1 MSLIKILVCGLSLLV
16 SVSVLA
22 DDVCSAKSE
31 TQSIDSCYAKLKNHS
46 EKRLNDEYSA
56 LRIRI
61 AENYSTD
68 KDLSERYSAKLL
80 SAQRGWLKYRDQQC
94 AMESL
99 FADSGSQANAT
110 LVNKCIYRINEQ
122 RIKEMQSL
130 PY

>member
-1 MSLIKILVCGLSLLV
+1 MPLIKMLVCGLSLLL

-22 DDVCSAKSE
+22 DDVCSAKNE
-31 TQSIDSCYAKLKNHS
+31 TQSIDSCYANLKNDS
-46 EKRLNDEYSA
+46 EKRLNEEYSA

-68 KDLSERYSAKLL
+68 KDMSERYSAKLL

-122 RIKEMQSL
+122 RIKEMKSL

>member
-1 MSLIKILVCGLSLLV
+1 MPLIKMLVCGLSLLV

-22 DDVCSAKSE
+22 DDVCSAKNE
-31 TQSIDSCYAKLKNHS
+31 TQSIDSCYANLKNDS
-46 EKRLNDEYSA
+46 EKRLNEEYSA

-68 KDLSERYSAKLL
+68 KDMSERYSAKLL

-122 RIKEMQSL
+122 RIKEMKSL

>member
-1 MSLIKILVCGLSLLV
+1 MSLIKMLVCGLSLLV

-22 DDVCSAKSE
+22 DDVCSAKNE
-31 TQSIDSCYAKLKNHS
+31 TQSIDSCYANLKNDS
-46 EKRLNDEYSA
+46 EKRLNEEYSA

-68 KDLSERYSAKLL
+68 KDMSERYSAKLL

-122 RIKEMQSL
+122 RIKEMKSL

>member
-1 MSLIKILVCGLSLLV
+1 MPLIKMLVCGLSLLV

-22 DDVCSAKSE
+22 DDVCSAKNE
-31 TQSIDSCYAKLKNHS
+31 TQSIDSCYANLKSDS
-46 EKRLNDEYSA
+46 EKRLNEEYSA

-61 AENYSTD
+61 AENYSMD
-68 KDLSERYSAKLL
+68 KDMSERYSAKLL

-122 RIKEMQSL
+122 RIKEMKSL

>member
-1 MSLIKILVCGLSLLV
+1 MPLIKMLVCGLSLLV

-22 DDVCSAKSE
+22 DDICSAKNE
-31 TQSIDSCYAKLKNHS
+31 TQSIDSCYANLKSDS
-46 EKRLNDEYSA
+46 EKRLNEEYSA

-61 AENYSTD
+61 AENYSMD
-68 KDLSERYSAKLL
+68 KDMSERYSAKLL

-122 RIKEMQSL
+122 RVKEMKSL

>member
-1 MSLIKILVCGLSLLV
+1 MWFVIAGISFSISRRCLL
-16 SVSVLA
+16 
-22 DDVCSAKSE
+22 CENE
-31 TQSIDSCYAKLKNHS
+31 TQSIDSCYANLKNDS
-46 EKRLNDEYSA
+46 EKRLNEEYSA

-68 KDLSERYSAKLL
+68 KDMSERYSAKLL

-122 RIKEMQSL
+122 RIKEMKSL